1 MKENELIEVKNLKMY
16 FPVERGFFR
25 KPVDFVKAVDNVSF
39 SIKTGTTLGLVGESG
54 CGKTT
59 LGRCLIKV
67 IEASEGQILFR
78 SEENGTKKI
87 VDLKSLNH
95 KEMSSYR
102 QEMQMIFQDP
112 YSSLDSRMT
121 VFDIIAEPLKIAKKD
136 DDEQIK
142 EKVKTF
148 AEKVGLNIQHLNRYP
163 HAFSGGQR
171 QRIGIARALITNPKF
186 VVADEP
192 VSALDVSIQAQILN
206 LLQDVQKE
214 LNLTILFVSHD
225 LRVIHYIC
233 DQVAVMYVGKIVELA
248 DTDGLYENPV
258 HPYTQALLSAIP
270 LPDPTTK
277 RERIVLGGDVAN
289 PVHPPQGCY
298 FHPRCQYCKDICKE
312 QEPELRE
319 VKPGHYCACHC
330 SEDFISE

>member
-78 SEENGTKKI
+78 SEENGTEKI
-87 VDLKSLNH
+87 VDLKSLNR
-95 KEMSSYR
+95 KAMSSYR

-136 DDEQIK
+136 DDAQIK

-206 LLQDVQKE
+206 LLQDVQKD

-233 DQVAVMYVGKIVELA
+233 DQVAVMYVGKIVELS
-248 DTDGLYENPV
+248 DTDDLYENPV

-270 LPDPTTK
+270 LPDPTKK

-289 PVHPPQGCY
+289 PVHPPKGCY
-298 FHPRCQYCKDICKE
+298 FHPRCQYCKEICKE
-312 QEPELRE
+312 KEPELRE

-330 SEDFISE
+330 SEDFVSK